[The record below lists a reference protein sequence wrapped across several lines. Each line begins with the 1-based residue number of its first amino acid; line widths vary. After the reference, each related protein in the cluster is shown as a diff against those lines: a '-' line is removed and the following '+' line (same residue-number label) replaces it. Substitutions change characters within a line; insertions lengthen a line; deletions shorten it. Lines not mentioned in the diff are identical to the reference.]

1 MGWIRPGVLG
11 GLAGEAPDVEVA
23 EASRPHRG
31 QQQLVTVRAHRYFLV
46 GRGRVAQL
54 RDEDGRAERV
64 AVIRHRNSIDV
75 EAAAGGGSIE
85 VHEGVRLSWLMHG
98 KRAP

>member
-1 MGWIRPGVLG
+1 MGWIRPGVLD

-54 RDEDGRAERV
+54 RDEDRRAERV

-75 EAAAGGGSIE
+75 EAAAGGGTI
-85 VHEGVRLSWLMHG
+85 GVRDGGRICWRMTVL
-98 KRAP
+98 